1 MKRILLAL
9 VLSFN
14 LLAVQARPFDE
25 RLHLEVLNY
34 DGKTL
39 SMKVTEGDDDLPKST
54 VLYAKVFE
62 HKPNRRFMRSEYIK
76 ADLTEAVFPN
86 GTSKNL
92 NRKLKV
98 RTKRFGGRR
107 AIGNG
112 VIGTTGLVLGITID
126 FLAVGLPVARG
137 GLALWNAGYNIHE
150 KDEDQSAIK
159 EGAKGFIKG
168 ALFPLPQLVLKSKR
182 LNLKPGSE
190 VVLLS
195 ADADDQV
202 KGIARA
208 L

>member
-1 MKRILLAL
+1 MVL
-9 VLSFN
+9 VLIFN
-14 LLAVQARPFDE
+14 VLAVQATPFDE
-25 RLHLEVLNY
+25 RLHLQVLNY

-39 SMKVTEGDDDLPKST
+39 AMKVTEGDDDLPNST
-54 VLYAKVFE
+54 VVYAKVFE

-86 GTSKNL
+86 GTSRKL

-98 RTKRFGGRR
+98 RTQRFGGKR

-112 VIGTTGLVLGITID
+112 VIGTTALVLGLTID
-126 FLAVGLPVARG
+126 MLTIGLPVARG

-150 KDEDQSAIK
+150 KEADESALK
-159 EGAKGFIKG
+159 EGAKGFVTG
-168 ALFPLPQLVLKSKR
+168 ALFPLPQIFLKSKR
-182 LNLKPGSE
+182 LDLEPGSE

-195 ADADDQV
+195 ADPDDQV
-202 KGIARA
+202 KGIAHT